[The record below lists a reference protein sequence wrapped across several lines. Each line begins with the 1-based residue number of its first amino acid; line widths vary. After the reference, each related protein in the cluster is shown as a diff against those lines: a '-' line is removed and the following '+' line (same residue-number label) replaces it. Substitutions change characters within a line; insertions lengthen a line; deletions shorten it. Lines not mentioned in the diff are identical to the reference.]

1 MTKEEF
7 IAELAEE
14 MEIET
19 TVTAETNFQELD
31 EWDSMGMMVL
41 IGFVSEKFEVSLN
54 AEDIAKLT
62 TFESLIDKIGVDKF
76 S

>member
-7 IAELAEE
+7 IAELADD
-14 MEIET
+14 MEIEVE
-19 TVTAETNFQELD
+19 VTSETSFQELD

-41 IGFVSEKFEVSLN
+41 IGSVLEKFEVTLT
-54 AEDIAKLT
+54 AEDITKLT
-62 TFESLIDKIGVDKF
+62 TFESLIERIGVEKF